1 MLENIFNIILLT
13 GAVHGFLFNSIT
25 LMYHPKKKI
34 SKAILFLNLL
44 VLSISLNNIQAWL
57 ISNDY
62 SSSWFFI
69 KNLEVPWYVFIVPAF
84 YSFLIHFLL
93 VEKKYKNYIKLI
105 IYLFFIEIILRLIL
119 ISLCYNTK
127 IEINIITSYTR
138 IEEAVNALF
147 SFYIFYRCYKII
159 FKEQFNYK
167 YALSFNDN
175 KWLKQFIIL
184 GSLVLLFWLLAI
196 LSNIFI
202 DIPQFNMYSL
212 LRIGSSLVLY
222 WIGYQG
228 FIRYNVM
235 TDRIRLRKDILEKK
249 NTKPPKI
256 KNKIVD
262 SQSRFF
268 NEICEH
274 IENNALFL
282 NENLCLEDLSI
293 ELNISASHLSKVINT
308 HKNLNFTNLINEYR
322 VNYAKSLLINST
334 YSNYTITAIGL
345 ESGFNSKSTFYSAF
359 KKFTNKTPSQYRS
372 NNTM

>member
-1 MLENIFNIILLT
+1 MFENIFNIILLT
-13 GAVHGFLFNSIT
+13 GAIHGFLFNGIT
-25 LMYHPKKKI
+25 LMYYPKKKI

-44 VLSISLNNIQAWL
+44 VLSISFNNLQAWL

-69 KNLEVPWYVFIVPAF
+69 KNLEVPWYIFIVPAF

-93 VEKKYKNYIKLI
+93 VEKKYKNYLKLI
-105 IYLFFIEIILRLIL
+105 VYLFFIEIILRILL
-119 ISLCYNTK
+119 ISLCYNNK
-127 IEINIITSYTR
+127 IEINIITSYTL
-138 IEEAVNALF
+138 IEEAVNAIF

-196 LSNIFI
+196 LSNIYI
-202 DIPQFNMYSL
+202 DIPKFNMYLL
-212 LRIGSSLVLY
+212 LRLGSSLVLY

-235 TDRIRLRKDILEKK
+235 TDRIRLRKDILENK
-249 NTKPPKI
+249 NTNPPKI
-256 KNKIVD
+256 KNKTAY
-262 SQSRFF
+262 SQSKIF
-268 NEICEH
+268 NTICEH
-274 IENNALFL
+274 IENNTLFL
-282 NENLCLEDLSI
+282 NENLSLEDLSKD
-293 ELNISASHLSKVINT
+293 LKISSSHLSKVINT
-308 HKNLNFTNLINEYR
+308 HKNLSVSNLINEYR
-322 VNYAKSLLINST
+322 VDYAKSLLTNPN
-334 YSNYTITAIGL
+334 YSKYTNTAIGL

-359 KKFTNKTPSQYRS
+359 KKFTNKTPSQYKS
-372 NNTM
+372 HHLK